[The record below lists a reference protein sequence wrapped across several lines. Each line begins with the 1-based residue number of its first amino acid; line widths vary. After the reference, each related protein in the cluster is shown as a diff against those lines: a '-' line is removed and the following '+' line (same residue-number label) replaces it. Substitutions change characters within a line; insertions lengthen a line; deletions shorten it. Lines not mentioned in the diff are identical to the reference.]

1 MSTPEKPL
9 ITLDKSCMTR
19 LPSPTRQL
27 CQRQQCLWPTRHCIA
42 CHRFSL
48 NLAMLTLPPPMRQ
61 LYLGHTSAA
70 TESAGPPSATTVA
83 LTAPLPTIPA
93 NVSWAAQCSTC
104 VGTGVGVAAAPTDG
118 AAAAAAHT
126 ALCAKCGFTTVRRPL
141 APAA

>member
-1 MSTPEKPL
+1 
-9 ITLDKSCMTR
+9 
-19 LPSPTRQL
+19 
-27 CQRQQCLWPTRHCIA
+27 
-42 CHRFSL
+42 
-48 NLAMLTLPPPMRQ
+48 MLKLLPPMRQ

-104 VGTGVGVAAAPTDG
+104 VGTGAGVAAAPTDG

-126 ALCAKCGFTTVRRPL
+126 ALCAKCGFTTVRTPL
-141 APAA
+141 TPAA